1 MIPLVIEHA
10 TRRLGPPPG
19 VSGDDCS
26 HLSIRDIRDEAT
38 GANFM
43 WSAWE
48 PTPAELALLNAGAKV
63 YLRIGGV
70 SHPMVGLAVGT
81 HIEGDPAPGTQGDGT

>member
-1 MIPLVIEHA
+1 MTPLVIEHA

-19 VSGDDCS
+19 VGDDQCS
-26 HLSIRDIRDEAT
+26 HLSIRDIRDGLT

-48 PTPAELALLNAGAKV
+48 PAPAELALLNAGAKV

-70 SHPMVGLAVGT
+70 AHPMVGLAVGT
-81 HIEGDPAPGTQGDGT
+81 HIEGDTPPATD